1 MDSSYVTGG
10 KAAVS
15 GLKAVIFRVNLT
27 GPQFLIVFFVQPTDF
42 VSFMGSGAR
51 KEPVYLVQQVCLCLL
66 SVSRRDRNNSYA
78 LEIYETLL

>member
-1 MDSSYVTGG
+1 MGG

-15 GLKAVIFRVNLT
+15 CLEAVIFRVNPT
-27 GPQFLIVFFVQPTDF
+27 GPQFLVVLFVQQTDF
-42 VSFMGSGAR
+42 VSFMGSGVK
-51 KEPVYLVQQVCLCLL
+51 KEPVYRVQQVCLCLL